1 MIYTTFARLHIY
13 QEVKMEIILS
23 KSDGIFCS
31 GYEQF
36 LLMIIIEDLLNFNYD
51 HHNVT
56 MKVISTL

>member
-51 HHNVT
+51 YHNVT